1 MRAIRVLSILITVL
15 VVGVLATAA
24 LKPDVF
30 RVQRSTTVAA
40 PAAKVHPFVDDFKR
54 WTLWSPFEHKD
65 RTMRRAFGERTAGQ
79 GATYA
84 WNGDGEAGAGK
95 MTMVESTPSRIG
107 VALDFEK
114 PMANHA
120 KVAFTFVPQGDATLV
135 TWSMEMPNPFL
146 AKVVHVFFDAEKL
159 VGEDFDRGLAS
170 LKAIAE
176 K

>member
-1 MRAIRVLSILITVL
+1 MRILRVLSILIAVL
-15 VVGVLATAA
+15 VVGVLAMAA

-30 RVQRSTTVAA
+30 RLQRSTTIAA
-40 PAAKVHPFVDDFKR
+40 PPAKVQPFVDDFKR

-65 RTMRRAFGERTAGQ
+65 PTMRRTFGERTAGP

-84 WNGDGEAGAGK
+84 WDSDGEAGAGR
-95 MTMVESTPSRIG
+95 MTIVESTPSRIG
-107 VALDFEK
+107 IALDFVK
-114 PMANHA
+114 PMSNQA
-120 KVAFTFVPQGDATLV
+120 KVAFTFVPQGDATVV
-135 TWSMEMPNPFL
+135 TWAMEAPNSFASKL
-146 AKVVHVFFDAEKL
+146 MHVFFDAEKL